1 MKCPV
6 CNNSEIHVL
15 ESRDGSDDASIRRR
29 RECARCGSRFTT
41 YERIEI
47 PHLMVIKKSGE
58 RQSYDRAKLAS
69 GIYRAVEKRP
79 ISAETI
85 EIMLTKI
92 EQNILS
98 RAQNEIKSE
107 QLGEMVMQELILID
121 DVAYVRFASV
131 YRSFTDLKSF
141 EKEFNQLKQRQNT
154 KTNSKNKKNK

>member
-6 CNNSEIHVL
+6 CNHTDIRVL

-29 RECARCGSRFTT
+29 RECAKCGARFTT

-58 RQSYDRAKLAS
+58 RESYDRAKLAR

-79 ISAETI
+79 VSAEVV
-85 EIMLTKI
+85 EQMLAKL
-92 EQNILS
+92 EQTILS
-98 RAQNEIKSE
+98 GNKQEITSQE
-107 QLGEMVMQELILID
+107 LGEMVMKELIVID

-131 YRSFTDLKSF
+131 YRSFTDLESF
-141 EKEFNQLKQRQNT
+141 EKEFYRLKKRQ
-154 KTNSKNKKNK
+154 KPQK

>member
-6 CNNSEIHVL
+6 CNHTDIRVL

-29 RECARCGSRFTT
+29 RECAKCGARFTT

-58 RQSYDRAKLAS
+58 RESYDRAKLAR

-79 ISAETI
+79 VSAEVV
-85 EIMLTKI
+85 EQMLAKL
-92 EQNILS
+92 EQTILS
-98 RAQNEIKSE
+98 GNKQEITSQE
-107 QLGEMVMQELILID
+107 LGEMVMKELIVID

-131 YRSFTDLKSF
+131 YRSFTDLESF
-141 EKEFNQLKQRQNT
+141 EKEFYRIKKRQ
-154 KTNSKNKKNK
+154 KPQK

>member
-15 ESRDGSDDASIRRR
+15 ESRDGSDSASIRRR
-29 RECARCGSRFTT
+29 RECARCRTRFTT

-47 PHLMVIKKSGE
+47 PHLMVVKKSGE
-58 RQSYDRAKLAS
+58 RQSYDRVKLAS
-69 GIYRAVEKRP
+69 GIYRAIEKRP
-79 ISAETI
+79 ISTESI

-98 RAQNEIKSE
+98 RAQNEINSE

-141 EKEFNQLKQRQNT
+141 EKEFNQIKQRQNSKAST
-154 KTNSKNKKNK
+154 KTKKNK